1 MAAGA
6 VARAQSLTQGL
17 LFLEDASLIRPGDSG
32 EDLEYRF
39 KHSLIQETAYGTLL
53 RERRMA
59 LHHDV
64 AEAILRLHPEAG
76 VHQPAVLAFHYS
88 RAGDA
93 ERAFRFAL
101 SAGDLARRNYAHQE
115 AIANYDL
122 ALSVADRLTGDEF
135 GPHIRAAFR
144 GKGSALEIS
153 GEHLAA
159 RDAFR
164 AMLSFAAAK
173 GDAAMEA
180 EALNQL
186 ATSAVVTSDPTA
198 DVEDM
203 LQRASALARRAG
215 DQLILARTVWNQG
228 LRYRFKDPVRAED
241 YFHQA
246 LEITRSPACQALPP
260 EAGVAEAEAFILI
273 DLMVSGL
280 TSGRRRLA
288 LQNGNQA
295 LASFRRL
302 GNQAMVADALAG
314 LSMLHHVGADFDT
327 ALALSGEG
335 RAIAEQIENPWGR
348 IYNGWIRLAVAADR
362 GEWEHVLDEGQSLLD
377 SAERI
382 PFLGFRGAL
391 NGVVSGVWLELGRND
406 RGMDYAE
413 RMARVWGSGN
423 PEAEGWAAWID
434 AVLARA
440 LLARGEITAAA
451 ARLEP
456 WRPLPAGVIPAFQ
469 DYYFVGG
476 AMAQL
481 DLARGDHQRGIEFA
495 TDLITRLEAE
505 TVDRFTAEELYW
517 RGRLRAESGAQAEA
531 EVDLRRALDLL
542 AGTGARAVVWPI
554 HAALAD
560 VLHRAGNQ
568 GEAEQLGAARAILDS
583 LVEDLRDPDLRRS
596 FLGRPEV
603 RVRMA

>member
-6 VARAQSLTQGL
+6 VVRAESLTQGL
-17 LFLEDASLIRPGDSG
+17 LFLEDASLIRPGEVG
-32 EDLEYRF
+32 GDLEYHF

-59 LHHDV
+59 LHQYV
-64 AEAILRLHPEAG
+64 AEAILRLNPEAG
-76 VHQPAVLAFHYS
+76 VHQPAVLAFHYY

-101 SAGDLARRNYAHQE
+101 SAGDQARRNYAHQE

-122 ALSVADRLTGDEF
+122 ALSVADRLKGAEF
-135 GPHIRAAFR
+135 GPQIRAAFR

-159 RDAFR
+159 QDAFR
-164 AMLSFAAAK
+164 AMRSFAAAK

-203 LQRASALARRAG
+203 LQRASALARQAG

-228 LRYRFKDPVRAED
+228 LRYRFRDPVRAED
-241 YFHQA
+241 YFRQA
-246 LEITRSPACQALPP
+246 LEITRSPACQTLPP

-280 TSGRRRLA
+280 TSGQRQTA
-288 LQNGNQA
+288 LQNGSQA

-302 GNQAMVADALAG
+302 GNKAMVADALAG
-314 LSMLHHVGADFDT
+314 LSMLHWAGADFDT
-327 ALALSGEG
+327 ALAFSGEG
-335 RAIAEQIENPWGR
+335 RAIAEEIENPWGTT
-348 IYNGWIRLAVAADR
+348 YNGWIRLAVDADR
-362 GEWEHVLDEGQSLLD
+362 GEWQTVLEDGDKLLEA
-377 SAERI
+377 AERI
-382 PFLGFRGAL
+382 PFRGFRGGL
-391 NGVVSGVWLELGRND
+391 SGLLSGVWIELGRND
-406 RGMDYAE
+406 LGMKYAE
-413 RMARVWGSGN
+413 RMARVWEIGD
-423 PEAEGWAAWID
+423 PEAEGWAAWVD
-434 AVLARA
+434 GVLGRA
-440 LLARGEITAAA
+440 HLAAGELASAAEI
-451 ARLEP
+451 LEP
-456 WRPLPAGVIPAFQ
+456 LRPLAAGIIPAFQ

-476 AMAQL
+476 AIAQL
-481 DLARGDHQRGIEFA
+481 DLTRQEFLRGIEFA
-495 TDLITRLEAE
+495 ADLITRFDAE
-505 TVDRFTAEELYW
+505 GTNRFSAEMLYW
-517 RGRLRAESGAQAEA
+517 RGRLHAESGSLTEAEA
-531 EVDLRRALDLL
+531 DLRHALDLL
-542 AGTGARAVVWPI
+542 ALTGARPLLWQI

-560 VLHRAGNQ
+560 VLQRTGKP

-583 LVEDLRDPDLRRS
+583 LIEDLHDPDLRRS
-596 FLGRPEV
+596 FLGRPDV